1 MSDSVNSFS
10 PIAVLGAGAWGTAL
24 ALHLARNGQ
33 AVKLWAY
40 EKEQVE
46 QINTTRYNTRYLPEQ
61 KLPPS
66 IVFSHDYETVLADVR
81 DILIV
86 VPSTAFRATLLAI
99 KPLLKSTQRLLWA
112 TKGLDEDKHQLL
124 HEVASEILGDMDMA
138 VLSGPSFAKEVAMG
152 LPTAVTIASKQQAF
166 ANDLQQR
173 FRSDKFHVELT
184 KDVAGVELGGAVK
197 NILAIAVGMTEG
209 LGFGANAKAALMT
222 QGLSE
227 MIALGIK
234 LGAEQET
241 FLGLSGLGDLILTC
255 TDNQSRNRRLG
266 LALGQGKRLQQVQKE
281 IGTTEGT
288 VTAKNVFYL
297 LGKYKV
303 KLPICESVYRVLYE
317 EKKPQFLFDTF
328 FNQ

>member
-1 MSDSVNSFS
+1 MSESVNSFS

-46 QINTTRYNTRYLPEQ
+46 QINTARYNTRYLPDQE
-61 KLPPS
+61 LPSS
-66 IVFSHDYETVLADVR
+66 IVCSHDYESVLADVR
-81 DILIV
+81 DVLIV

-99 KPLLKSTQRLLWA
+99 KPLLKSNQRVLWA

-124 HEVASEILGDMDMA
+124 HAVTSEILGDIDMA

-152 LPTAVTIASKQQAF
+152 LPTAVTIASKQRVF
-166 ANDLQQR
+166 AKDLQQR

-184 KDVAGVELGGAVK
+184 KDMVGVELGGAIK

-222 QGLSE
+222 HGLSE
-227 MIALGIK
+227 MIALGSK

-266 LALGQGKRLQQVQKE
+266 LALGQGKSLQQVQKE

-288 VTAKNVFYL
+288 ITAKNVFYL
-297 LGKYKV
+297 LEKYKV

-317 EKKPQFLFDTF
+317 QKEPQFLFAAF